1 MITEDPARRFFSRKM
16 TDRERAIFEGGVGLA
31 SIYHQFIGAP
41 VSGDKDA
48 VKALEEA
55 IRRSTLI
62 QPYKKDVKV
71 KIKVSGGVKKNV
83 YDYRSL
89 EGQDL
94 DVTLTTEY
102 GSSRATCRM
111 KYMPE
116 LKYVLMY
123 VEKIE
128 DNI

>member
-1 MITEDPARRFFSRKM
+1 MSTEDPARKFFSRKM
-16 TDRERAIFEGGVGLA
+16 TDRDRAIFEGGVGLA

-41 VSGDKDA
+41 VSGDPDV

-55 IRRSTLI
+55 ICKSTSI
-62 QPYKKDVKV
+62 QPYKKGVKV
-71 KIKVSGGVKKNV
+71 KITVPRGVKKNV

-89 EGQDL
+89 EGRDL

-111 KYMPE
+111 KHVPA